1 MQAIVVPRLL
11 LRACILPCSS
21 CTYKGY
27 GSAGHRNRDKEPR
40 EVSRLSAPLRPTSTV
55 ARFDQ
60 HAPWQIVQ
68 ARSRSN
74 KSRALRRGSS
84 AVALLLSATN
94 SGFPGASLAESAMR
108 PTPMGRIHH
117 VTNCTG
123 ADASS
128 TSALGPRKRL
138 AAGPEAGQAGHLRR
152 LEPVPSREMLLM
164 TEFMIE
170 ILPICN
176 IMHLIT
182 STFGLV
188 RVDGLRLQFGRQ
200 FN

>member
-1 MQAIVVPRLL
+1 
-11 LRACILPCSS
+11 
-21 CTYKGY
+21 
-27 GSAGHRNRDKEPR
+27 
-40 EVSRLSAPLRPTSTV
+40 
-55 ARFDQ
+55 
-60 HAPWQIVQ
+60 VQ

-74 KSRALRRGSS
+74 KLRRGLS
-84 AVALLLSATN
+84 AVALLLSAAN

-108 PTPMGRIHH
+108 HAPTGRIHH
-117 VTNCTG
+117 VANFTG

-138 AAGPEAGQAGHLRR
+138 AAGPGAGQAGQLRR
-152 LEPVPSREMLLM
+152 SEPVPSKEMLLIA
-164 TEFMIE
+164 EFMIE

-188 RVDGLRLQFGRQ
+188 RVDGLRLQFRPAIELRFVVWYFLCRLCNRQ
-200 FN
+200 PS